1 MNLIGDVKGRSTLI
15 VDDIIDTDEVHYFG
29 DVHVH
34 AALVHDGQRRVEF
47 FGEGAGTLHT
57 ARIGRD
63 YGEVRELHVAE
74 VFDQHGRAVEGVHR
88 NVEIALNL
96 GRMQIERKSTA
107 CGGGFQQGRNQLGG
121 YRDAGLVFAVL
132 PRIAVIRENSG
143 DAPGGRAFERVN
155 HEQQFE
161 QVAVHRE
168 RAGLHDED
176 IGAAHVFKNLKI
188 NFTIAEPVELA
199 LADPH
204 VQMPPNAFAQNPLSR
219 TPPK

>member
-63 YGEVRELHVAE
+63 YGQVRQLHVAE
-74 VFDQHGRAVEGVHR
+74 VFDQHGRAGEVVHR

-96 GRMQIERKSTA
+96 WRVQIEWKSTA
-107 CGGGFQQGRNQLGG
+107 CARRF
-121 YRDAGLVFAVL
+121 
-132 PRIAVIRENSG
+132 P
-143 DAPGGRAFERVN
+143 PGPQPPWR
-155 HEQQFE
+155 
-161 QVAVHRE
+161 HR
-168 RAGLHDED
+168 H
-176 IGAAHVFKNLKI
+176 
-188 NFTIAEPVELA
+188 P
-199 LADPH
+199 
-204 VQMPPNAFAQNPLSR
+204 
-219 TPPK
+219 